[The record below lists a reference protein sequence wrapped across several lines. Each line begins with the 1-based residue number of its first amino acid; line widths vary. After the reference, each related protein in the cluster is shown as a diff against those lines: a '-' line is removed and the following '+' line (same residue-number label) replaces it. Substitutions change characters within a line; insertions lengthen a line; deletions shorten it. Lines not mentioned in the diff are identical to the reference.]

1 MGKLTLSLRTYT
13 VEKLTVLG
21 EASVS
26 VTYGKYHSVHTL
38 YVVEGNGPTL
48 LGRDWLHSILLDWA
62 SIKAV
67 SGVDSRVDMLVQKYP
82 EVFQEG
88 LGTLK
93 HHRATLHLK
102 LGATP

>member
-1 MGKLTLSLRTYT
+1 MEINTGAAVPIMSKGTWETNFSELSLGKPTLSLHTYT
-13 VEKLTVLG
+13 AEKLTVLG

-67 SGVDSRVDMLVQKYP
+67 SGV
-82 EVFQEG
+82 
-88 LGTLK
+88 
-93 HHRATLHLK
+93 H
-102 LGATP
+102 